1 MSSGIKDL
9 TKELKK
15 IERKNVWINITHD
28 LYGDQNIKC
37 AFQLLN
43 DEERLGFLIGEQ
55 EIYMNKNE
63 ICNSGIKGNLI
74 YFADDIMC
82 IKIRKMQEQ

>member
-1 MSSGIKDL
+1 MKDL
-9 TKELKK
+9 IKELKK
-15 IERKNVWINITHD
+15 IENKNVWIHITHD
-28 LYGDQNIKC
+28 LYGNQNIKC

-55 EIYMNKNE
+55 EIYINKSE
-63 ICNSGIKGNLI
+63 ICNIGIKGNLV

-82 IKIRKMQEQ
+82 IKIRNMQEQ